1 MATTGSPGSQTI
13 LDAALDIFRM
23 RQYFDVV
30 VRARDMAAALRKDTT
45 FLRTV
50 RRGLLPLPSDRRP
63 VAEHSSG
70 RCPALRPR
78 R

>member
-1 MATTGSPGSQTI
+1 MATTSSPGRQAI
-13 LDAALDIFRM
+13 LDTALDIFRM

-45 FLRTV
+45 FLRAV
-50 RRGLLPLPSDRRP
+50 RRGLLPFRLTGGLPP
-63 VAEHSSG
+63 GTSSG
-70 RCPALRPR
+70 HCPAPRPR